1 MAGIKRLLAL
11 IDDYPSIV
19 SPEMQSQGIE
29 TALEV
34 ASRELEFTMLAF
46 DEIGDKQALL
56 RILHQKKVTH
66 LVCFRLAT
74 LRSLIPTFWDLCEF
88 IAELKG
94 FNIEFISVKESVKT
108 EDSLSLFMGNL
119 TRGWKNSRSM
129 YKSENAKI
137 SQMKAKAKG
146 TRLGRPKTRDDNLIR
161 KMRSAGA
168 SIREIAIKTGT
179 SSAAVQRALKEG
191 PHDLD

>member
-11 IDDYPSIV
+11 IDDYPSVV

-29 TALEV
+29 TSLEV
-34 ASRELEFTMLAF
+34 ASREIEYIMLAF
-46 DEIGDKQALL
+46 DGIEDRQTLL
-56 RILHQKKVTH
+56 RILHEKKVSH

-119 TRGWKNSRSM
+119 ARGWKNSRSM
-129 YKSENAKI
+129 YKSENARV

-146 TRLGRPKTRDDNLIR
+146 TRLGRPKTRDDDLIV
-161 KMRSAGA
+161 KMREAGV

-179 SSAAVQRALKEG
+179 SSAAVQRALKERH
-191 PHDLD
+191 HDLD